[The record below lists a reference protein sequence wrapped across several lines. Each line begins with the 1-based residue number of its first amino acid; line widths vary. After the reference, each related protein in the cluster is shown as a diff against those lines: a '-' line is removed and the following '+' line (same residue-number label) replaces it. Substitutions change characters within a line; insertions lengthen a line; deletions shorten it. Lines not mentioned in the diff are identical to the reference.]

1 MIANTPSLPFDLLE
15 LLKASESL
23 LKQNAA
29 ASPTAISTSAT
40 MRRPTSTQE
49 SYLRN
54 IKLSIYHNAQVT

>member
-29 ASPTAISTSAT
+29 ASPTAKHFDIG
-40 MRRPTSTQE
+40 
-49 SYLRN
+49 
-54 IKLSIYHNAQVT
+54 HNAQADEHAGKLFAQH